1 MDSELLQRVM
11 DLAERTGDRVIV
23 VNPES
28 GAAHAILPF
37 DAYEELVDG
46 GTASLRDLE
55 DEDDQDLDLD
65 ELEELEDIM
74 PDVLRSDEPVKAPSS
89 TAPATDEEIEK
100 MVEHD
105 LEILRSAEQSQK
117 EAGGVTPLDV
127 LDDEANEEQYY
138 LEPIE

>member
-1 MDSELLQRVM
+1 MLQRVM

-28 GAAHAILPF
+28 GVAHAILPF

-46 GTASLRDLE
+46 GTASLCDLN
-55 DEDDQDLDLD
+55 DDLDLST
-65 ELEELEDIM
+65 
-74 PDVLRSDEPVKAPSS
+74 PPSAS
-89 TAPATDEEIEK
+89 PMTDEEIEK
-100 MVEHD
+100 AVQHD
-105 LEILRSAEQSQK
+105 LEIIKMAEQSEK
-117 EAGGVTPLDV
+117 ETGGASVLDV